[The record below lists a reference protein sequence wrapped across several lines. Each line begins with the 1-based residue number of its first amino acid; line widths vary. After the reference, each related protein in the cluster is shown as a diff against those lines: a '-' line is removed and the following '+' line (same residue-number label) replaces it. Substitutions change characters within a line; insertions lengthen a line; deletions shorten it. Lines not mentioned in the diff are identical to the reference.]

1 MDYNKLADLLYPNAV
16 NTDVWENK
24 YPKRELKT
32 GAEVTRFA
40 PSPTG
45 SLHIGHF
52 FQCLCDSYIAKSTG
66 GLFFFRVEDTDKKRE
81 VEGSVDNA
89 INTLEK
95 FGIFYDEGVMK
106 NGEEKGEYGP
116 YLQSARTEIYR
127 SYAKKL
133 VASGRAYPC
142 FCEKPENFEEVKEKR
157 QEQLEE
163 NFALQQKDPCRDLSL
178 EEVEQKLS
186 QNKPFALRLKSLG
199 DPEKSFKF
207 KDEVKGEREIRE
219 NSKDIILIKSDGL
232 PVYAFA
238 HAVDDHL
245 MRTTL
250 VIRGEEWYPSLASHL
265 ELFDALGFER
275 VKYAHNPVI
284 SKIDEN
290 GGKRKISKRKDK
302 EGNMA
307 YFIETGYPVNSI
319 KEYLLTLAN
328 SNFEIWRRQNPEKS
342 LEEFEFKAEKITSS
356 NPMFDFAKLNDIS
369 KTIISKMTAEEV
381 YQELSRWASEFDKEF
396 FEVISRD
403 ESYTKAVLNIDRETP
418 KPRKDI
424 AKMSDVK
431 ESVWGYM
438 FNEYFKPEYELEN
451 TNVENLK
458 EVVAT
463 YTNIYNH
470 ADTKDEWFARIKE
483 MSGDL
488 GYAVDN
494 KEFKANPEK
503 FKGNVALVC
512 EYIRIA
518 LTGRKNSPDLY
529 SISQVLGE
537 NEVKRRFELL
547 LKSI

>member
-1 MDYNKLADLLYPNAV
+1 MDYQKLANLLYPGAV
-16 NTDVWENK
+16 DTNVWEEK
-24 YPKRELKT
+24 YPKRNLKD

-52 FQCLCDSYIAKSTG
+52 FQCLCDSFIAKTTG
-66 GLFFFRVEDTDKKRE
+66 GVFYLRIEDTDKKRE
-81 VEGSVDNA
+81 VEGSVNA
-89 INTLEK
+89 AIDTLNK
-95 FGIFYDEGVMK
+95 FGIFYDEGITK
-106 NGEEKGEYGP
+106 DGEIGNYGP
-116 YLQSARTEIYR
+116 YLQSERKEIYR
-127 SYAKKL
+127 SFAKKL
-133 VASGRAYPC
+133 VESGKAYPC
-142 FCEKPENFEEVKEKR
+142 FCEKTENFEEIKEKR
-157 QEQLEE
+157 QEQLENSE
-163 NFALQQKDPCRDLSL
+163 NLEQKDACRNLSY
-178 EEVEQKLS
+178 EEVEEKIRAG
-186 QNKPFALRLKSLG
+186 KPFALRLKSQG

-219 NSKDIILIKSDGL
+219 NEKDIILIKSNGL

-250 VIRGEEWYPSLASHL
+250 VIRGEEWYPSLAGHL

-284 SKIDEN
+284 SKLDEN

-302 EGNMA
+302 EGNMHF
-307 YFIETGYPVNSI
+307 FIEEGYPTNSI
-319 KEYLLTLAN
+319 LEYILTLAN
-328 SNFEIWRRQNPEKS
+328 SNFEIWRRQNPNAN
-342 LEEFEFKAEKITSS
+342 LAEFEFSPEKISSS

-369 KTIISKMTAEEV
+369 KTIISKMSAEEV
-381 YQELSRWASEFDKEF
+381 YNLLTQWASEFDKEF
-396 FEVISRD
+396 YNIITRNPD
-403 ESYTKAVLNIDRETP
+403 YTKAVLNIDRETP

-424 AKMSDVK
+424 AKMRDVK
-431 ESVWGYM
+431 DVVWGYM
-438 FNEYFKPEYELEN
+438 FNEYFNPNYELEN
-451 TNVENLK
+451 TNIDNLK
-458 EVVAT
+458 EVVEN
-463 YTNIYNH
+463 YIDIYNQN
-470 ADTKDEWFARIKE
+470 DTKDEWFVHIKE
-483 MSGDL
+483 MSGQL

-537 NEVKRRFELL
+537 AEVKSRLQKLL
-547 LKSI
+547 QEV

>member
-1 MDYNKLADLLYPNAV
+1 MDLKKLADMLYPNAV
-16 NTDVWENK
+16 DTNVWEEK
-24 YPKRELKT
+24 YPKRNLKK

-52 FQCLCDSYIAKSTG
+52 FQCLCDSFIAKTTG
-66 GLFFFRVEDTDKKRE
+66 GVFYLRIEDTDKKRE
-81 VEGSVDNA
+81 VEGSVEAA
-89 INTLEK
+89 IDTLHK
-95 FGIFYDEGVMK
+95 FGIDYDEGRTK
-106 NGEEKGEYGP
+106 DGEIGAYGP
-116 YLQSARTEIYR
+116 YLQSERTEIYR
-127 SYAKKL
+127 SFAKKL
-133 VASGRAYPC
+133 VESGRAYPC
-142 FCEKPENFEEVKEKR
+142 FCEKSENFEEIKEKR

-163 NFALQQKDPCRDLSL
+163 NDNLEQKDPCRNLSL
-178 EEVEQKLS
+178 EQVEENLKA
-186 QNKPFALRLKSLG
+186 NKPFALRLKSFG

-219 NSKDIILIKSDGL
+219 NEKDIILIKSNGL

-284 SKIDEN
+284 SKLDEN

-302 EGNMA
+302 EGNMRF
-307 YFIETGYPVNSI
+307 FIEEGYPTASI
-319 KEYLLTLAN
+319 LEYILTLAN
-328 SNFEIWRRQNPEKS
+328 SNFEIWRRQNPAAPLS
-342 LEEFEFKAEKITSS
+342 DFEFKAEKITSS

-369 KTIISKMTAEEV
+369 KTIISKMSAGEV
-381 YQELSRWASEFDKEF
+381 YNLLAEWAKEFDKEF
-396 FEVISRD
+396 FEVISSNP
-403 ESYTKAVLNIDRETP
+403 EYTKSVLNIDRETA

-424 AKMSDVK
+424 AKMKDIK
-431 ESVWGYM
+431 ENVWGYM
-438 FNEYFKPEYELEN
+438 FNEYFKPIYETEN
-451 TNVENLK
+451 TNINDLK
-458 EVVAT
+458 EVVAE
-463 YTNIYNH
+463 YGKIYNQN
-470 ADTKDEWFARIKE
+470 DTKDEWFERIKD
-483 MSGDL
+483 MSARL

-529 SISQVLGE
+529 SISEVLGE
-537 NEVKRRFELL
+537 AEVKRRFTLL
-547 LKSI
+547 LENL

>member
-1 MDYNKLADLLYPNAV
+1 MDLKKLADMLYPNAV
-16 NTDVWENK
+16 DTNVWEEK
-24 YPKRELKT
+24 YPKRNLKK

-52 FQCLCDSYIAKSTG
+52 FQCLCDSFIAKTTG
-66 GLFFFRVEDTDKKRE
+66 GVFYLRIEDTDKKRE
-81 VEGSVDNA
+81 VEGSVEAA
-89 INTLEK
+89 IDTLHK
-95 FGIFYDEGVMK
+95 FGIDYDEGRTK
-106 NGEEKGEYGP
+106 DGEIGAYGP
-116 YLQSARTEIYR
+116 YLQSERTEIYR
-127 SYAKKL
+127 SFAKKL
-133 VASGRAYPC
+133 VESGRAYPC
-142 FCEKPENFEEVKEKR
+142 FCEKSENFEEIKEKR

-163 NFALQQKDPCRDLSL
+163 NDNLEQKDPCRNLSL
-178 EEVEQKLS
+178 EQVEENLKA
-186 QNKPFALRLKSLG
+186 NKPFALRLKSFG

-219 NSKDIILIKSDGL
+219 NEKDIILIKSNGL

-284 SKIDEN
+284 SKLDEN

-302 EGNMA
+302 EGNMRF
-307 YFIETGYPVNSI
+307 FIEEGYPTASI
-319 KEYLLTLAN
+319 LEYILTLAN
-328 SNFEIWRRQNPEKS
+328 SNFEIWRRQNPAAPLS
-342 LEEFEFKAEKITSS
+342 DFEFKAEKITSS

-369 KTIISKMTAEEV
+369 KTIISKMSAGEV
-381 YQELSRWASEFDKEF
+381 YNLLAEWAKEFDKEF
-396 FEVISRD
+396 FEVISANP
-403 ESYTKAVLNIDRETP
+403 EYTKAVLNIDRETA

-424 AKMSDVK
+424 AKMKDVK
-431 ESVWGYM
+431 ENVWGYM
-438 FNEYFKPEYELEN
+438 FNEYFKPIYETEN
-451 TNVENLK
+451 TNIDDLK
-458 EVVAT
+458 EVVAE
-463 YTNIYNH
+463 YGKIYNQN
-470 ADTKDEWFARIKE
+470 DTKDEWFARIKD
-483 MSGDL
+483 MSARL
-488 GYAVDN
+488 GYAADN

-529 SISQVLGE
+529 SISEVLGE
-537 NEVKRRFELL
+537 AEVQRRFTLL

>member
-1 MDYNKLADLLYPNAV
+1 MDLKKLADMLYPNAV
-16 NTDVWENK
+16 DTNVWEAK
-24 YPKRELKT
+24 YPKRNLKK

-52 FQCLCDSYIAKSTG
+52 FQCLCDSFIAKTTG
-66 GLFFFRVEDTDKKRE
+66 GVFYLRIEDTDKKRE
-81 VEGSVDNA
+81 VEGSVEAA
-89 INTLEK
+89 IDTLHK
-95 FGIFYDEGVMK
+95 FGIDYDEGRTK
-106 NGEEKGEYGP
+106 DGEIGAYGP
-116 YLQSARTEIYR
+116 YLQSERTEIYR
-127 SYAKKL
+127 SFAKKL
-133 VASGRAYPC
+133 VESGRAYPC
-142 FCEKPENFEEVKEKR
+142 FCEKSENFEEIKEKR

-163 NFALQQKDPCRDLSL
+163 NDNLEQKDPCRNLSL
-178 EEVEQKLS
+178 EQVEENLKA
-186 QNKPFALRLKSLG
+186 NKPFALRLKSFG

-219 NSKDIILIKSDGL
+219 NEKDIILIKSNGL

-245 MRTTL
+245 MRTTI

-284 SKIDEN
+284 SKLDEN

-302 EGNMA
+302 EGNMRF
-307 YFIETGYPVNSI
+307 FIEEGYPTASI
-319 KEYLLTLAN
+319 LEYILTLAN
-328 SNFEIWRRQNPEKS
+328 SNFEIWRRQNPAAPLS
-342 LEEFEFKAEKITSS
+342 DFEFKAEKITSS

-369 KTIISKMTAEEV
+369 KTIISKMSAGEV
-381 YQELSRWASEFDKEF
+381 YNLLAEWAKEFDKEF
-396 FEVISRD
+396 FEVISSNP
-403 ESYTKAVLNIDRETP
+403 EYTKAVLNIDRETA

-424 AKMSDVK
+424 AKMKDVK
-431 ESVWGYM
+431 ENVWGYM
-438 FNEYFKPEYELEN
+438 FNEYFKPIYETEN
-451 TNVENLK
+451 TNINNLK
-458 EVVAT
+458 EVVAE
-463 YTNIYNH
+463 YGKIYNQN
-470 ADTKDEWFARIKE
+470 DTKDEWFARIKD
-483 MSGDL
+483 MSARL

-529 SISQVLGE
+529 SISEVLGE
-537 NEVKRRFELL
+537 DEVKRRFTLL
-547 LKSI
+547 LENV

>member
-1 MDYNKLADLLYPNAV
+1 MDLKKLADMLYPNAV
-16 NTDVWENK
+16 DTNVWEAK
-24 YPKRELKT
+24 YPKRNLKK

-52 FQCLCDSYIAKSTG
+52 FQCLCDSFIAKTTG
-66 GLFFFRVEDTDKKRE
+66 GVFYLRIEDTDKKRE
-81 VEGSVDNA
+81 VEGSVEAA
-89 INTLEK
+89 IDTLHK
-95 FGIFYDEGVMK
+95 FGIDYDEGRTK
-106 NGEEKGEYGP
+106 DGEIGAYGP
-116 YLQSARTEIYR
+116 YLQSERTEIYR
-127 SYAKKL
+127 SFAKKL
-133 VASGRAYPC
+133 VESGRAYPC
-142 FCEKPENFEEVKEKR
+142 FCEKSENFEEIKEKR

-163 NFALQQKDPCRDLSL
+163 NDNLEQKDPCRNLSL
-178 EEVEQKLS
+178 EQVEENLKA
-186 QNKPFALRLKSLG
+186 NKPFALRLKSFG

-219 NSKDIILIKSDGL
+219 NEKDIILIKSNGL

-284 SKIDEN
+284 SKLDEN

-302 EGNMA
+302 EGNMRF
-307 YFIETGYPVNSI
+307 FIEEGYPTASI
-319 KEYLLTLAN
+319 LEYILTLAN
-328 SNFEIWRRQNPEKS
+328 SNFEIWRRQNPAAPLS
-342 LEEFEFKAEKITSS
+342 DFEFKAEKITSS

-369 KTIISKMTAEEV
+369 KTIISKMSAGEV
-381 YQELSRWASEFDKEF
+381 YNLLAEWAKEFDKEF
-396 FEVISRD
+396 FEVISSNP
-403 ESYTKAVLNIDRETP
+403 EYTKAVLNIDRETA

-424 AKMSDVK
+424 AKMKDVK
-431 ESVWGYM
+431 ENVWGYM
-438 FNEYFKPEYELEN
+438 FNEYFKPIYETEN
-451 TNVENLK
+451 TNINNLK
-458 EVVAT
+458 EVVAE
-463 YTNIYNH
+463 YGKIYNQN
-470 ADTKDEWFARIKE
+470 DTKDEWFARIKD
-483 MSGDL
+483 MSARL

-529 SISQVLGE
+529 SISEVLGE
-537 NEVKRRFELL
+537 DEVKRRFTLL
-547 LKSI
+547 LENV